1 MEILIKSI
9 QASKV
14 IDVGVFTGLSALT
27 FAFAVPDDGK
37 VYALDISEEFTS
49 VGR

>member
-1 MEILIKSI
+1 MEILTRSMGAKKI
-9 QASKV
+9 

-27 FAFAVPDDGK
+27 FALAIPDDGK